1 MSDYLLGWNVFV
13 SGVFAMLTVLG
24 TVSAL
29 EAFRPTK
36 LRYGV
41 LLYNSCYILNTVS
54 YGNFKLQ
61 FGYRFRIS
69 HDREPVEQRKN

>member
-1 MSDYLLGWNVFV
+1 MFFV

-41 LLYNSCYILNTVS
+41 LLYNSCNTVS

-61 FGYRFRIS
+61 FGYRIRIS
-69 HDREPVEQRKN
+69 RDREPVKQKDTDPWRVPP